1 MTTEKK
7 VTVKKPAS
15 KAGKIIKEGATVRK
29 PSAPRKPKPIPTDKP
44 YWMGQLRKTL
54 DQAIDACS
62 THLQNEYSEQ
72 QKVRTVLANEFLDDL
87 IEYLPGVVLP

>member
-7 VTVKKPAS
+7 VTVKKPTS
-15 KAGKIIKEGATVRK
+15 KVGKIIKEGATVRK

-54 DQAIDACS
+54 DQAVEACS
-62 THLQNEYSEQ
+62 TSLDITQET
-72 QKVRTVLANEFLDDL
+72 RTKLANEFLDDL
-87 IEYLPGVVLP
+87 IEYLPVVVLS